1 MLIFLVIKNFY
12 VLEFKN
18 CVVNFDKNENKN
30 LIKKIHNVQI
40 ESNLARRPGQIT
52 YVMCRHFAQ

>member
-18 CVVNFDKNENKN
+18 NVVNFDKNENKN

-40 ESNLARRPGQIT
+40 ESNLARRPSQII